1 MAMKQVERLKQQIN
15 KSTEVRGISIDET
28 LNKDLLHIM
37 LERKGDIYVS
47 NGILYLCSHLR
58 RKTEIT
64 NSLYWLHNV
73 AKHRVYSKY
82 KWLTSL

>member
-37 LERKGDIYVS
+37 LERKGDIYAKFPEDS
-47 NGILYLCSHLR
+47 FQRIF
-58 RKTEIT
+58 
-64 NSLYWLHNV
+64 WDQQLHAASV
-73 AKHRVYSKY
+73 PDFRQIR
-82 KWLTSL
+82 